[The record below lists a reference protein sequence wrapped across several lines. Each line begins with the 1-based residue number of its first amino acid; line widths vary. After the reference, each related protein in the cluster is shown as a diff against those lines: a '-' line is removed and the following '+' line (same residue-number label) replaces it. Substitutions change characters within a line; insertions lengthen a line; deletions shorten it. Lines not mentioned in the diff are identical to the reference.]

1 MVIRS
6 RLACALN
13 VSEGRDAA
21 VLERLA
27 DACGEVLLDVHRDA
41 DHHRS
46 VLSLGGAGR
55 EVVAA
60 VRAMVELAVEVLD
73 LTVHGGAHPR
83 FGVVDVVPFSPVDSG
98 DLLDAVEARDTVAI
112 WAGATLDIPC
122 FLYGP
127 MPDGGERSLPE
138 VRRGAFVTLLPD
150 TGPDRAHPRAGAM
163 AVGARGPLV
172 AYNLWVSGVSGPE
185 LRAVAA
191 RVRNRSIRTLG
202 FSLASGA
209 QISCNLVQ
217 PEAVGPVEA
226 YERVAAALPSGGRI
240 SRAELVG
247 LVPQSVLDR
256 IPSGRLAQLGLEG
269 AVSLQARLADRSLR
283 TRRS

>member
-1 MVIRS
+1 MIRS
-6 RLACALN
+6 RLASALN
-13 VSEGRDAA
+13 VSEGRDTA

-46 VLSLGGAGR
+46 VLTLGGAGR
-55 EVVAA
+55 GVVAA
-60 VRAMVELAVEVLD
+60 VRATVALAVDLLD
-73 LTVHGGAHPR
+73 LSVHDGAHPR

-98 DLLDAVEARDTVAI
+98 DLLDAVEARDTIAI
-112 WAGATLDIPC
+112 WAGATLGIPC

-172 AYNLWVSGVSGPE
+172 AYNLWVSGVSGTE
-185 LRAVAA
+185 LRAVAT
-191 RVRNRSIRTLG
+191 RVRSRAIRTLG

-217 PEAVGPVEA
+217 PELVGPAEA
-226 YERVAAALPSGGRI
+226 YERVAAALPLGGRI

-256 IPSGRLAQLGLEG
+256 VPSGRLAQLGLEG